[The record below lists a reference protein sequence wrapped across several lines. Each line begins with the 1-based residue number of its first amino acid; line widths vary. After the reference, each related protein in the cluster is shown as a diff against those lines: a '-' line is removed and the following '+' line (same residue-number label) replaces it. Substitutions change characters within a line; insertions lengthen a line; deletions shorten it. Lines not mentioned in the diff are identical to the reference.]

1 MGAAYTITN
10 NMSVYMIIEYIP
22 VSVLSDR
29 ICKQLYTGMKL
40 AARARVD
47 HTMDMDT
54 CTHLEVVTG
63 ATALATAMHSRSAP
77 SIYQTAYGYT
87 ILSYMILK
95 QSRIKCHMQ

>member
-1 MGAAYTITN
+1 
-10 NMSVYMIIEYIP
+10 MSVYIIIEYIP

-29 ICKQLYTGMKL
+29 ICKQLYTGTKL

-47 HTMDMDT
+47 HTMDT

-63 ATALATAMHSRSAP
+63 GTALATAMHSRSAP

-87 ILSYMILK
+87 ILLYMILK